1 MAEWRWGQVFVNGQ
15 RQGEFHA
22 GSLAARKGVGSEE
35 AVWVVDLGQQPG
47 VFTDCV
53 QIAPNAAPPENA
65 ESNTEG
71 NTEGNTEDNTASGA
85 EGNTESNTA
94 SGAAAAGAG
103 AAGGE

>member
-1 MAEWRWGQVFVNGQ
+1 MACGSSTVLFVNGQ

-65 ESNTEG
+65 ESNT
-71 NTEGNTEDNTASGA
+71 
-85 EGNTESNTA
+85 A